1 MAMTAKVTDTAHT
14 GQAVADPGSTLTP
27 ATLVR
32 ALARPQVA
40 STQLAFEARMVERAR
55 RRSLR
60 ADAIQRAFDIVV
72 ASVALVVAAPLMVV
86 VAVAVRV
93 TSRGPVIFRQ
103 TRIGRHGEPF
113 ECMKFRTMR
122 TDAQA
127 RLAALLLEDEEAR
140 AAFEKDFKLLADP
153 RITRPGRLL
162 RRSSLDELPQLLNVL
177 RGEMSIVGPR
187 PVVPEELGRYGSYAQ
202 IVLQVRPGMTGAWQV
217 NGRNT
222 TSYEQR
228 VRLDQDYAL
237 NRSLRGDIN
246 ILCRTVRCVINPEA
260 GEAG

>member
-127 RLAALLLEDEEAR
+127 RLAALLLEDEGR
-140 AAFEKDFKLLADP
+140 APRSRRTSSSWPTRGSPAPVACSAD
-153 RITRPGRLL
+153 RASTSC
-162 RRSSLDELPQLLNVL
+162 RS
-177 RGEMSIVGPR
+177 
-187 PVVPEELGRYGSYAQ
+187 
-202 IVLQVRPGMTGAWQV
+202 
-217 NGRNT
+217 
-222 TSYEQR
+222 
-228 VRLDQDYAL
+228 
-237 NRSLRGDIN
+237 
-246 ILCRTVRCVINPEA
+246 C
-260 GEAG
+260 